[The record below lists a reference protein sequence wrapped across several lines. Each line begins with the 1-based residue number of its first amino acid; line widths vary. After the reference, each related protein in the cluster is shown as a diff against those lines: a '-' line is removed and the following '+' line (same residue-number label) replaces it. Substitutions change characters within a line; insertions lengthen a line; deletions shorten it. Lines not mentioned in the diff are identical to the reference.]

1 MSREPARPPARRA
14 VKAAG
19 EPTAEGEK
27 ARKPARGRR
36 ARRVTGDER
45 ERAILETAGRLLG
58 ERAFHEVSVDDLAR
72 GAGLSR
78 PTFYFY
84 FPSKEAVLLTLIDR
98 MVAQARELGGDAIGH
113 LAEDP
118 PRRWRQAITAIHD
131 TFRAH
136 RAVTLAAAE
145 LRATSEEARAL
156 WAGVMESFVQ
166 ETAAIIEAERAR
178 GAVPAGVPA
187 RDLAIA
193 LNLMNERA
201 LHATLAGH
209 APAIDESRVIDTL
222 VAVWLMALYG
232 TTSPPPARSTPRR

>member
-1 MSREPARPPARRA
+1 MAKIPPVTRVSGA
-14 VKAAG
+14 KAARVS
-19 EPTAEGEK
+19 GEK
-27 ARKPARGRR
+27 AARVSGAKAARGRR
-36 ARRVTGDER
+36 APRVTGDER
-45 ERAILETAGRLLG
+45 ERAILATAGRLLG
-58 ERAFHEVSVDDLAR
+58 ERSFHEISVDDLAR

-84 FPSKEAVLLTLIDR
+84 FPSREAVLLTLIDR
-98 MVAQARELGGDAIGH
+98 LVVQARELGGAAIGH

-118 PRRWRQAITAIHD
+118 PRHWRQAITAIYE

-156 WAGVMESFVQ
+156 WAGVMEAFVG
-166 ETAAIIEAERAR
+166 ETTALIEAERAR

-187 RDLAIA
+187 RDLAVA
-193 LNLMNERA
+193 LNLMNERT
-201 LHATLAGH
+201 LHAALAGH
-209 APAIDESRVIDTL
+209 SPAIDEARVVDTL

-232 TTSPPPARSTPRR
+232 TTTPPRG